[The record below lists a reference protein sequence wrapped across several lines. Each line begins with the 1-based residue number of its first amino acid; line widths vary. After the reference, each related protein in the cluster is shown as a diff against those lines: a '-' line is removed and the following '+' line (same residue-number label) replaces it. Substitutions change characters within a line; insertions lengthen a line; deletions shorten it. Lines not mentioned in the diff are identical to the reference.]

1 MAELLTNDEVR
12 EALSLDFDYSDAE
25 ITDLAK
31 AASSYIELKTGYD
44 FRPAEGATVNPL
56 AKRAAKMFV
65 QMTFFGGQNYKKEYD
80 FSFGL
85 SAAISELQIVAR
97 NLTDAA

>member
-12 EALSLDFDYSDAE
+12 EALSLDFDYSETE
-25 ITDLAK
+25 ISDLAK
-31 AASSYIELKTGYD
+31 AASSYIKLKTDYD
-44 FRPAEGATVNPL
+44 FTLLVTPEPL

-65 QMTFFGGQNYKKEYD
+65 QMTFYGGQNYKKEYD

-85 SAAISELQIVAR
+85 SAAIVELQIIAR
-97 NLTDAA
+97 NLLDAA